1 MADMVDNMKAI
12 PQPGGVG
19 AYAQS
24 PAPVG
29 ASWQNPSTVAP
40 GTTAAVPR
48 YSMGSTGSVTDNSLS
63 GPTISQ
69 GGPYTMPGGEASQAQ
84 NQMNQQ
90 QQSANGYAQQAG
102 PQASNALSGGPSIS
116 SFYGR

>member
-1 MADMVDNMKAI
+1 MDLMDNMRGI
-12 PQPGGVG
+12 
-19 AYAQS
+19 
-24 PAPVG
+24 PVG
-29 ASWQNPSTVAP
+29 GGAAPAIAP

-69 GGPYTMPGGEASQAQ
+69 GGPFTMPGGEMQ
-84 NQMNQQ
+84 NNNPGM
-90 QQSANGYAQQAG
+90 AG
-102 PQASNALSGGPSIS
+102 VSSRNPGAPQASNALSGGPSIP